1 MEVYNK
7 EKTKILLEYDLSKGR
22 LEHETRTIYHEA
34 EAEVEEQFHYE
45 VIKEYENGGKDVEK
59 VVDVE
64 GKPGRDAYEETEDI
78 LVYIPYT
85 DAELQR
91 IEDEKTYSELNTWFN
106 WYDMQVN
113 QYERTKRLGTE
124 FDRDIVALDTEAAQ
138 KAELMREIKDRLGV
152 Q

>member
-1 MEVYNK
+1 MKVYNK
-7 EKTKILLEYDLSKGR
+7 DKTEIISEYDLSKGR
-22 LEHETRTIYHEA
+22 LEHDEHKIYHEA
-34 EAEVEEQFHYE
+34 VDEVEEQFHYE
-45 VIKEYENGGKDVEK
+45 VVKEYENGGKDVEK

-64 GKPGRDAYEETEDI
+64 GKPGHDAYEETEDI

-85 DAELQR
+85 EAELER
-91 IEDEKTYSELNTWFN
+91 ITDEKTYSELNTWFD

-138 KAELMREIKDRLGV
+138 KAELMREVKNRLGV

>member
-7 EKTKILLEYDLSKGR
+7 YKTEIISEYDLSKGR

-34 EAEVEEQFHYE
+34 VAELVEQFHYE
-45 VIKEYENGGKDVEK
+45 VVKEYENGGKDVEK

-64 GKPGRDAYEETEDI
+64 GKPGHDAYEETEDI

-85 DAELQR
+85 ETELQR
-91 IEDEKTYSELNTWFN
+91 IEDEKTYSELNTWFD

-113 QYERTKRLGTE
+113 QYERTKRLGIKY
-124 FDRDIVALDTEAAQ
+124 DRDIVALDTEAVK
-138 KAELMREIKDRLGV
+138 KAELMREVKDRLGV